1 MIPRIIRPFAQAVY
15 DNNNY
20 RFWFFQITG
29 WGGYSLVTFLSITLV
44 EDNVS
49 WPHIGH
55 IGLSTVLGIFT
66 TWPLRPLYG
75 RTFDM
80 PIALRLLIAAVAL
93 VILSG
98 VWTVLRIMVFAW
110 IIGEPPLWGEFNYWY
125 FGSLFVF
132 LSWSVLYYG
141 IKYYE
146 LLALEHQKLLE
157 ESALKEKEKMRRL
170 RAESSAREAQL
181 RMLRYQLNPHFLFN
195 TLNAINALVRLEEN
209 RQAGEM
215 IQYLSRFLRHSLEQD
230 GIEDVSLEQEL
241 DSLML
246 YLNIEKAR
254 FQDRLQLEFDIDPRA
269 REALVPSLILQPI
282 VENSMKYAIDP
293 SEDGGS
299 VTVSASVEGDQLYL
313 SVADTGP
320 GIDDLNKDVGRGIGL
335 RNTLERLRALYD
347 ESYSFNATNRAP
359 SGLEVRIGLPY
370 RVDSR
375 RQPNREIA

>member
-1 MIPRIIRPFAQAVY
+1 
-15 DNNNY
+15 
-20 RFWFFQITG
+20 
-29 WGGYSLVTFLSITLV
+29 
-44 EDNVS
+44 
-49 WPHIGH
+49 
-55 IGLSTVLGIFT
+55 
-66 TWPLRPLYG
+66 
-75 RTFDM
+75 
-80 PIALRLLIAAVAL
+80 
-93 VILSG
+93 
-98 VWTVLRIMVFAW
+98 
-110 IIGEPPLWGEFNYWY
+110 
-125 FGSLFVF
+125 
-132 LSWSVLYYG
+132 
-141 IKYYE
+141 
-146 LLALEHQKLLE
+146 
-157 ESALKEKEKMRRL
+157 
-170 RAESSAREAQL
+170 
-181 RMLRYQLNPHFLFN
+181 
-195 TLNAINALVRLEEN
+195 
-209 RQAGEM
+209 M